1 MTPASP
7 PESTNT
13 SPALGRD
20 FRGLL
25 GQLVK
30 LEHIT
35 GGLIVAPDGLL
46 IAAEL
51 PRQLP
56 AEPLSALAATLG
68 RELELRGPQLRRGT
82 FPMAQF
88 LAVDGTAFLA
98 STPVGFIVL
107 LGDASAD
114 WDATRG
120 ALRTAVGSLH
130 RAWAG

>member
-1 MTPASP
+1 MTPANADGPSA
-7 PESTNT
+7 T
-13 SPALGRD
+13 ADLGRD

-30 LEHIT
+30 LAHIS

-46 IAAEL
+46 IAARL
-51 PRQLP
+51 PPEIQ
-56 AEPLSALAATLG
+56 AEALSALAATLG

>member
-1 MTPASP
+1 MTPASSP
-7 PESTNT
+7 GPTDT
-13 SPALGRD
+13 IPALGRD

-30 LEHIT
+30 LQHIT

>member
-1 MTPASP
+1 MTPANPS
-7 PESTNT
+7 ESSGT
-13 SPALGRD
+13 SSALGRD

-30 LEHIT
+30 LQHIT
-35 GGLIVAPDGLL
+35 GGFIVAPDGLL

-51 PRQLP
+51 PYQIQ

-88 LAVDGTAFLA
+88 LTGDGTAFVA

-120 ALRTAVGSLH
+120 ALRTAVGTIH